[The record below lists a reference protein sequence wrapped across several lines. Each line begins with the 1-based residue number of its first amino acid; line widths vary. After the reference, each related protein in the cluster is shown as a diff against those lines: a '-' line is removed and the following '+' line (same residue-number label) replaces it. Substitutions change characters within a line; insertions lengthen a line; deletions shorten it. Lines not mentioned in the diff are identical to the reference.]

1 MDVVTLVK
9 NFSREALKFV
19 AAGAPIVEQDVYEE
33 RLNICNSCEHLI
45 DGNKCGKCGCTM
57 SVKCKWGTSAC
68 PIKKW
73 DAVKKK

>member
-19 AAGAPIVEQDVYEE
+19 SAGAPIVEQEEYER
-33 RLNICNSCEHLI
+33 RLNICNSCEHI
-45 DGNKCGKCGCTM
+45 QGNKCGKCGCTM
-57 SVKCKWGTSAC
+57 SVKCKWGTAAC

-73 DAVKKK
+73 EAVKAK